1 MIRHTGMHAAPEVLT
16 TIALIGNP
24 NTGKTT
30 LFNALTGANERVGN
44 YSGVT
49 VELKSGETFTP
60 HGKKLRVVDLPGC
73 YSLRAPSRDEQV
85 AVDALHGA
93 LPGMR
98 KPDLV
103 VCVLDA
109 SHLERH
115 LQLALQVIELQI
127 PTILALNMVDMAE
140 KSGLRLDP
148 AKLSAELGVPVVP
161 MQASAGKG
169 IIELKQALRFP
180 FPAAAHATWAT
191 GTGDADQARRAF
203 IRNLCDLAARR
214 PDAHQ
219 LTLSDRLDVW
229 LLHRVWGWVAFLAIM
244 FAVFWGIFSFAR
256 IPMGW
261 IESAQGAV
269 AAWVESLM
277 PAGDF
282 RSLLVDGVLGGVGG
296 VVVFLPQ
303 IVLLFFFIG
312 LLESSGYM
320 ARAAY
325 LMDGVMAMA
334 GLSGKAFLPLFSS
347 YACAIPGVMAT
358 RTIGSAKERLVTI
371 FIAPWMSCSARLP
384 VYFLI
389 VPLLLHENEGSWKQA
404 LVLFAIYTLGTLSA
418 FVVARVLRG
427 KLGPD
432 PTAHH
437 FMLELPPYRLP
448 QWRYIFRHVLERGGS
463 FVAKAGTIIL
473 GLSIL
478 LWALSTYPKA
488 DDEGADALAASA
500 MGRLGAVIE
509 PIVKPLGF
517 DGRVGTAILTS
528 FAAREVFNSSLAELF
543 RVDRKASDEE
553 TRSSLRDRL
562 ALAKWPD
569 GRPLFTPLSMIS
581 LLVFYIYALQC
592 LPTSAVVARE
602 AGSWKWALGQLAFMS
617 GFAYVASLGVFQIG
631 KLLGF

>member
-1 MIRHTGMHAAPEVLT
+1 MHTDSAAPS

-24 NTGKTT
+24 NAGKTT
-30 LFNALTGANERVGN
+30 LFNALTGANQKVGN

-49 VELKSGETFTP
+49 VELESGAFFTP
-60 HGKKLRVVDLPGC
+60 HGKKLRVLDLPGC
-73 YSLRAPSRDEQV
+73 YSLRASSRDEKI
-85 AVDALHGA
+85 AVDALNGE
-93 LPGMR
+93 LPGYS

-103 VCVLDA
+103 VCVVDA
-109 SHLERH
+109 SNLERH
-115 LQLALQVIELQI
+115 LQLALQVIEQQI
-127 PTILALNMVDMAE
+127 PTVIALNMVDMAE

-148 AKLSAELGVPVVP
+148 AKLSEELGVPVVP
-161 MQASAGKG
+161 LQASAGKG

-180 FPAAAHATWAT
+180 FPAAPHPAWLHGA
-191 GTGDADQARRAF
+191 ADPENARRDF

-219 LTLSDRLDVW
+219 LTLSDKLDAV
-229 LLHRVWGWVAFLAIM
+229 LLHPVWGWAVFLTTM
-244 FAVFWGIFSFAR
+244 FAVFWAIFSFAE

-261 IESAQGAV
+261 IESGQGAI
-269 AAWVESLM
+269 AGWVEHM
-277 PAGDF
+277 IPAGDL
-282 RSLLVDGVLGGVGG
+282 RSLLVDGVIGGVGG

-320 ARAAY
+320 ARAAF
-325 LMDGVMAMA
+325 LMDGVMARA

-358 RTIGSAKERLVTI
+358 RTIDSAKERLVTM
-371 FIAPWMSCSARLP
+371 FVAPWMSCSARLP

-404 LVLFAIYTLGTLSA
+404 LILFGIYSLGTLTA
-418 FVVARVLRG
+418 FVVARLLRK

-432 PTAHH
+432 SSANH
-437 FMLELPPYRLP
+437 FLLELPPYRSP
-448 QWRYIFRHVLERGGS
+448 QWRYIFRHVFERGWA

-478 LWALSTYPKA
+478 LWALGTYPKSA
-488 DDEGADALAASA
+488 DESVDPLSHSA
-500 MGRLGAVIE
+500 MGRIGAVIE
-509 PIVKPLGF
+509 PVVKPLGF
-517 DGRVGTAILTS
+517 DGRIGTAILTS
-528 FAAREVFNSSLAELF
+528 FAAREVFNSSLAVIF
-543 RVDRKASDEE
+543 RVEESEDEEE
-553 TRSSLRDRL
+553 TRNKTRDRIS
-562 ALAKWPD
+562 AATWPD
-569 GRPLFTPLSMIS
+569 GAPLFTPLSLVSI
-581 LLVFYIYALQC
+581 LVFFIYALQC

-602 AGSWKWALGQLAFMS
+602 SGSWKWALGQFAFMT
-617 GFAYVASLGVFQIG
+617 GFAYAASLLVYQGG

>member
-1 MIRHTGMHAAPEVLT
+1 MHTASDSPS

-30 LFNALTGANERVGN
+30 LFNALTGANAKVGN

-49 VELKSGETFTP
+49 VEIKSGETFTP
-60 HGKKLRVVDLPGC
+60 HGKKLRVLDLPGC
-73 YSLRAPSRDEQV
+73 YSLRAPSPDEQV
-85 AVDALHGA
+85 AVDALKGDLTGYA
-93 LPGMR
+93 

-109 SHLERH
+109 SNLERH
-115 LQLALQVIELQI
+115 LQLALQVMALKI

-148 AKLSAELGVPVVP
+148 AKLSEELGVPVVP
-161 MQASAGKG
+161 MQARAGKG

-180 FPAAAHATWAT
+180 FPTAAHATWLP
-191 GTGDADQARRAF
+191 GTDDTEDTRRTF
-203 IRNLCDLAARR
+203 IRKLCELAARR

-219 LTLSDRLDVW
+219 LTFADQLDDW
-229 LLHRVWGWVAFLAIM
+229 LLHPVWGWVAFFAIM

-269 AAWVESLM
+269 AGGVESLM
-277 PAGDF
+277 PAGDL

-325 LMDGVMAMA
+325 LMDGVMART

-358 RTIGSAKERLVTI
+358 RTIDSAKERLATI

-404 LVLFAIYTLGTLSA
+404 FVLFAIYTLGTLSA
-418 FVVARVLRG
+418 FVVARVVRG

-437 FMLELPPYRLP
+437 FMLELPPYRWP
-448 QWRYIFRHVLERGGS
+448 QWSYICRHVLERGGS
-463 FVAKAGTIIL
+463 FVAKAGTLIL

-488 DDEGADALAASA
+488 DGDGEDALAASA
-500 MGRLGAVIE
+500 LGRLGTVIE
-509 PIVKPLGF
+509 PVMKPLGF

-528 FAAREVFNSSLAELF
+528 FAAREIFNSSMAVLF
-543 RVDRKASDEE
+543 RVDKVDGDEE

-592 LPTSAVVARE
+592 LPTSVVVAKE
-602 AGSWKWALGQLAFMS
+602 AGSWKWALAQLAFMT
-617 GFAYVASLGVFQIG
+617 GFAYAASLCVFQAG

>member
-1 MIRHTGMHAAPEVLT
+1 MHIASDSPS

-30 LFNALTGANERVGN
+30 LFNALTGANAKVGN

-49 VELKSGETFTP
+49 VEIKSGETFTP
-60 HGKKLRVVDLPGC
+60 HGKKLRVLDLPGC
-73 YSLRAPSRDEQV
+73 YSLRAPSPDEQV
-85 AVDALHGA
+85 AVDALKGDLTGYA
-93 LPGMR
+93 

-109 SHLERH
+109 SNLERH
-115 LQLALQVIELQI
+115 LQLALQVMALKI

-148 AKLSAELGVPVVP
+148 AKLSEELGVPVVP
-161 MQASAGKG
+161 MQARAGKG

-180 FPAAAHATWAT
+180 FPTAAHATWLP
-191 GTGDADQARRAF
+191 GTDDTEDTRRTF
-203 IRNLCDLAARR
+203 IRKLCELAARR

-219 LTLSDRLDVW
+219 LTFADQLDDW
-229 LLHRVWGWVAFLAIM
+229 LLHPVWGWVAFFAIM

-269 AAWVESLM
+269 AGGVESLM
-277 PAGDF
+277 PAGDL

-325 LMDGVMAMA
+325 LMDGVMART

-358 RTIGSAKERLVTI
+358 RTIDSAKERLATI

-404 LVLFAIYTLGTLSA
+404 FVLFAIYTLGTLSA
-418 FVVARVLRG
+418 FVVARVVRG

-437 FMLELPPYRLP
+437 FMLELPPYRWP
-448 QWRYIFRHVLERGGS
+448 QWSYICRHVLERGGS
-463 FVAKAGTIIL
+463 FVAKAGTLIL

-488 DDEGADALAASA
+488 DGDGEDALAASA
-500 MGRLGAVIE
+500 LGRLGTVIE
-509 PIVKPLGF
+509 PVMKPLGF

-528 FAAREVFNSSLAELF
+528 FAAREIFNSSMAVLF
-543 RVDRKASDEE
+543 RVDKVDGDEA

-592 LPTSAVVARE
+592 LPTSAVVAKE
-602 AGSWKWALGQLAFMS
+602 TGSWKWALAQLAFMT
-617 GFAYVASLGVFQIG
+617 GFAYAASLCVFQAG

>member
-1 MIRHTGMHAAPEVLT
+1 MQATVDTPA

-24 NTGKTT
+24 NAGKTT
-30 LFNALTGANERVGN
+30 LFNALTGSNQKVGN

-60 HGKKLRVVDLPGC
+60 HGKKLRVLDLPGC
-73 YSLRAPSRDEQV
+73 YSLRAPSPDQQV
-85 AVDALHGA
+85 AVDALHGD
-93 LPGMR
+93 LPGYA

-109 SHLERH
+109 SNLERH
-115 LQLALQVIELQI
+115 LQLALQVIELRI
-127 PTILALNMVDMAE
+127 PTVIALNMVDMAE
-140 KSGLRLDP
+140 KAGLRLDP
-148 AKLSAELGVPVVP
+148 AKLSEELGVPVVP

-180 FPAAAHATWAT
+180 FPSAPEPRWVSDS
-191 GTGDADQARRAF
+191 GDPEQKRRDF
-203 IRNLCDLAARR
+203 IRNLCELAARR
-214 PDAHQ
+214 TDAHQ
-219 LTLSDRLDVW
+219 LTFSDKLDAW
-229 LLHRVWGWVAFLAIM
+229 LLHPLWGWVAFLTTM
-244 FAVFWGIFSFAR
+244 FAVFWAIFSFAQ

-261 IESAQGAV
+261 IEAGQGVIAG
-269 AAWVESLM
+269 WVENAV
-277 PAGDF
+277 PEGDF

-296 VVVFLPQ
+296 VIIFLPQ

-320 ARAAY
+320 ARAAF
-325 LMDGVMAMA
+325 LMDGVMARA

-358 RTIGSAKERLVTI
+358 RTIDSAKERLVTI
-371 FIAPWMSCSARLP
+371 FVAPWMSCSARLP

-389 VPLLLHENEGSWKQA
+389 VPMLLHESEGTWKQA
-404 LVLFAIYTLGTLSA
+404 LILFAIYALGTLTA
-418 FVVARVLRG
+418 FVLARVLRK

-432 PTAHH
+432 TGSNH
-437 FMLELPPYRLP
+437 FLLELPPYRPP
-448 QWRYIFRHVLERGGS
+448 QWKYIFRHVFDRGWA

-478 LWALSTYPKA
+478 LWALGTYPKST
-488 DDEGADALAASA
+488 DESVDPLSYSA
-500 MGRLGAVIE
+500 MGRIGAVIE

-517 DGRVGTAILTS
+517 DGRIGTAVLTS
-528 FAAREVFNSSLAELF
+528 FAAREVFNASLGVIF
-543 RVDRKASDEE
+543 RVEEGESDEE
-553 TRSSLRDRL
+553 TRSQTRDRL
-562 ALAKWPD
+562 AAATWPD
-569 GRPLFTPLSMIS
+569 GRPLFTPLTLVSV
-581 LLVFYIYALQC
+581 LVFFIYALQC

-602 AGSWKWALGQLAFMS
+602 AGSWKWAIRQFVFMT
-617 GFAYVASLGVFQIG
+617 GFAYVASLIVFQGG